1 MRPHPGQAAA
11 AANMRRVLAE
21 SPDRGEPQRSGLLA
35 GPGRVL
41 AALRTPGRGRGTRH
55 RRACPHRR
63 RPRIG
68 QCRRQSRRHARRTR
82 RIQRQL
88 PRRPGRLRA
97 GLPRH
102 RRRRSGEHQRAAH
115 RPVPRCRPQPRP
127 EPVPGRRPRRGQR
140 AHDRAV
146 HAGRDRVRTQAAGQP
161 GQRRLDPVVGDAGGP
176 RLHGMVGGAQAAQG
190 HRRTDPGAGDRGVHR
205 GARYRDACPAG
216 SLALPPPPSS
226 PRSGSPFRDPA
237 PTATCR
243 RRSMPL
249 SHWPPRATLVAAA
262 ESVTGPLA

>member
-21 SPDRGEPQRSGLLA
+21 SPIVASHSGPGLLA

-41 AALRTPGRGRGTRH
+41 AALRTPGRGRRTRH

-68 QCRRQSRRHARRTR
+68 KCRRQSRRHARRTC

-88 PRRPGRLRA
+88 PRCPGRLRA

-102 RRRRSGEHQRAAH
+102 RCRRSGEHQRAAH
-115 RPVPRCRPQPRP
+115 RPVPRRRPQPRP
-127 EPVPGRRPRRGQR
+127 QPVPRRRSRRGQR
-140 AHDRAV
+140 AHDRPV

-161 GQRRLDPVVGDAGGP
+161 GQRRLDPVVGDAGGS
-176 RLHGMVGGAQAAQG
+176 RLHGVVGGAQAAQG
-190 HRRTDPGAGDRGVHR
+190 HRRTDPGAGGRGVHR
-205 GARYRDACPAG
+205 RTRYRNARPARSVARHRRRHRARSG
-216 SLALPPPPSS
+216 NPSRDRAPTGTCHRRSTPSS
-226 PRSGSPFRDPA
+226 P
-237 PTATCR
+237 
-243 RRSMPL
+243 
-249 SHWPPRATLVAAA
+249 WPPR
-262 ESVTGPLA
+262 GRW